1 MSDYERVRKKGREPS
16 GRDKPGQLAQSRKL
30 AGKHAERAHDAN
42 GALFSRRVMVPRK
55 PPAGLVPHDIPEPQQ
70 QALRLPANLQTM
82 LHFERMPQSWR
93 TGGGPA
99 RARSTVQ
106 ALFLVGALLA
116 FARTASAAHVDEHIW
131 PPAPESSD
139 ERDERDDASESREA
153 DPTASSAYGPVG
165 SGQGSAGDRLARAIE
180 RLLDP
185 SEEADADWPGE
196 SPVGGRADASD
207 DLSADAIDEAGEA
220 THVRVR
226 RSNHRHHGH
235 RPVNQPRSDAD
246 RDYER
251 QQQQRGPAYGFGDRQ
266 GAAAVAMGQPKALS
280 PLSKSMLQEIADSA
294 PDRLTEVWKRL
305 RDIGISPDKTYK
317 IVQLTHPS
325 TFKFERKEV
334 TMRADQLVIEDRR
347 IINLLRLRGE
357 IPAELTGI
365 DINEINDLHTKDMD
379 AYIQNAPAFVTIE
392 IMQAMRALGFHS
404 HDRTMV
410 YSIRVNGKSKFDAV
424 FSYMDS
430 KKAYAFQVASS
441 SGHSRWFLLA
451 LDRKEGAVK
460 DFGDRNEALVRWIGR
475 KANRDH
481 VFGTDEV
488 VEFEWGTHG
497 RSSVYLERQDEG
509 SLQSAV
515 SDCVTKIVKSRVEGE
530 RARKFHQTP
539 AEGMVEDLKT
549 NLEHSLIPGAEE
561 KDDIKNG
568 QWDLVVGKAEINA
581 IGAEF
586 PGAGEAAG
594 VAKEALIEGE
604 RLAERTA
611 VKNIVEG
618 EANGLARNLDAEIP
632 AYKFGPGSRFM
643 KQGKVPQQG
652 AGTRAGGE
660 AAEQGVVIKAA
671 ERDASGREC
680 IVELSVGR
688 GKRGAEC
695 IAYWH
700 PSDPVGSGVAPHV
713 EQKISDLKSL
723 VASDTA
729 LMSYIGTPA
738 GKTELALERTMA
750 IAREAGYDSKAV
762 GVGLFYDLQGAHI
775 SNHFA
780 TIIETDGM
788 EMVVDPTAHSLAG
801 SAFSGPFVGTKEQW
815 LRVFTSSERR
825 QPVVVYKVSAD
836 SGLIR
841 REFKAGR
848 LARIDL
854 LNVPPDM
861 AVRTS
866 AKWFERA
873 SSNPKAV
880 DALKRQE
887 GLALVRWRKKLQARR
902 ENEVLTGQHDI
913 ARVMRLPARI
923 ESLAN
928 TLVRSNESD
937 LAKRLAHGGVCWD
950 AVINFQAEVKA
961 ITESEAGHLHTVTRA
976 HNFGEFLKDSRQIA
990 TPAEFA
996 KVQAGERVGFVGI
1009 RDGALKHAMLSTGD
1023 GRAIGLNNGF
1033 LDPKFNPGWASI
1045 DLTRELTWNGGLV
1058 YSADGGV
1065 ALRVVVGTSGV
1076 VG

>member
-1 MSDYERVRKKGREPS
+1 LDQR
-16 GRDKPGQLAQSRKL
+16 RKL
-30 AGKHAERAHDAN
+30 AGQHAERSHHAN
-42 GALFSRRVMVPRK
+42 GALFGRRVKVLRK
-55 PPAGLVPHDIPEPQQ
+55 PPAAPFPQESPESQPPS
-70 QALRLPANLQTM
+70 LHLPADLQMM

-93 TGGGPA
+93 TGGSPA

-106 ALFLVGALLA
+106 ALFLVGALLS
-116 FARTASAAHVDEHIW
+116 FACTASAAHIDEQLW
-131 PPAPESSD
+131 RPAREPGD
-139 ERDERDDASESREA
+139 DRDERDDASESPEA
-153 DPTASSAYGPVG
+153 DRAASSPYGPVG
-165 SGQGSAGDRLARAIE
+165 VGQGSAGDRLARAIE
-180 RLLDP
+180 RLLEP
-185 SEEADADWPGE
+185 SEEADVNLQRESSAD
-196 SPVGGRADASD
+196 GRSDTSD
-207 DLSADAIDEAGEA
+207 DPSLDALDEAGES
-220 THVRVR
+220 THVRVP

-251 QQQQRGPAYGFGDRQ
+251 QQQQRGPAYGFGDRH
-266 GAAAVAMGQPKALS
+266 GAAAVATGQPKALS

-325 TFKFERKEV
+325 TLKFARKEV
-334 TMRADQLVIEDRR
+334 TLRADELVIENRR
-347 IINLLRLRGE
+347 IINWLRLRGK
-357 IPAELTGI
+357 IPAELNGI

-379 AYIQNAPAFVTIE
+379 AYIQNVPAFVTIE
-392 IMQAMRALGFHS
+392 IMHAMRALGFHS

-410 YSIRVNGKSKFDAV
+410 YSIRINGKSKFDAV
-424 FSYMDS
+424 FSHMDS
-430 KKAYAFQVASS
+430 KKAYAFQIASNG
-441 SGHSRWFLLA
+441 GHSRWVLLA

-460 DFGDRNEALVRWIGR
+460 DFGDQNEALMRWVGR
-475 KANRDH
+475 KANREH
-481 VFGTDEV
+481 VFGTNEV
-488 VEFEWGTHG
+488 AEFEWGTHG
-497 RSSVYLERQDEG
+497 RSSVYLEQQDEG
-509 SLQSAV
+509 TLQSAV
-515 SDCVTKIVKSRVEGE
+515 SDCVTEIVKARME
-530 RARKFHQTP
+530 RERTRKFHQTP
-539 AEGMVEDLKT
+539 AEGMVDDLKT

-594 VAKEALIEGE
+594 AAKEALVEGE
-604 RLAERTA
+604 RFAERTA
-611 VKNIVEG
+611 VKSFVKG
-618 EANGLARNLDAEIP
+618 EENALARNLDAEVP

-660 AAEQGVVIKAA
+660 AAEEGVVIKAA

-680 IVELSVGR
+680 IVRYSVGR

-700 PSDPVGSGVAPHV
+700 PSAPVGSEVAPHV

-723 VASDTA
+723 VASDSA
-729 LMSYIGTPA
+729 LISYIGQPA
-738 GKTELALERTMA
+738 GKTLAALERTMM
-750 IAREAGYDSKAV
+750 IAREAGYDTKAI
-762 GVGLFYDLQGAHI
+762 GVGLFYDLQGATI
-775 SNHFA
+775 GSHFA

-788 EMVVDPTAHSLAG
+788 EIVVDPMAHGMSG

-825 QPVVVYKVSAD
+825 QPVVAYKVSAD
-836 SGLIR
+836 SDLIR
-841 REFKAGR
+841 REFEPGR
-848 LARIDL
+848 LAQIDL

-861 AVRTS
+861 TIRTS

-873 SSNPKAV
+873 RSNPRAV

-887 GLALVRWRKKLQARR
+887 GLALVRWRKKLQERR
-902 ENEVLTGQHDI
+902 ENEALTGQNDI

-928 TLVRSNESD
+928 TLISSNESD

-961 ITESEAGHLHTVTRA
+961 ITESEASHLHTVTRG

-996 KVQAGERVGFVGI
+996 KVRAGERIGFVGI
-1009 RDGALKHAMLSTGD
+1009 RDGALKHAMLSVGD
-1023 GRAIGLNNGF
+1023 GRAIGVNNGF